1 MSNTKREDAGLLL
14 ADTLRQFL
22 YDLKVEDGLSAVGY
36 TKDDIPDLVRGTIPQ
51 VTTHYKCFTLDVQDM
66 FFHALMK
73 TIEPRCW

>member
-1 MSNTKREDAGLLL
+1 VSNTKREDAGLLL

-51 VTTHYKCFTLDVQDM
+51 VTTH
-66 FFHALMK
+66 
-73 TIEPRCW
+73 

>member
-51 VTTHYKCFTLDVQDM
+51 VEMFHIKCARHVLSRPV
-66 FFHALMK
+66 
-73 TIEPRCW
+73 